1 VAKKILVLD
10 GHPSAF
16 SYTAC
21 LADEYVINAEKGG
34 FEVKTLNVRDL
45 EFDPNLKWG
54 YTRKQALEPDLE
66 KAQELLLWCEHLV
79 IFTPVWWFS
88 LPAILKGFVDRVL
101 LPDFAFKT
109 KRIAGKR
116 KLIKLL
122 KGRTATAFYTFGG
135 PKVDLKEA
143 FVDPLKTQLKNGIL
157 NFVGFSNIKTYPLYK
172 TLGIENVK
180 AREKFIETV
189 AKIAKRGG

>member
-34 FEVKTLNVRDL
+34 FEVKALNVRDL
-45 EFDPNLKWG
+45 DFDPNLRWG

-66 KAQELLLWCEHLV
+66 RAQELLLWCNHLA

-88 LPAILKGFVDRVL
+88 LPAILKGFMDRVL
-101 LPDFAFKT
+101 LPDFAFKV
-109 KRIAGKR
+109 KRSGGKR
-116 KLIKLL
+116 SLIKLL
-122 KGRTATAFYTFGG
+122 KGRTASAFYTFGG
-135 PKVDLKEA
+135 PKIDLKEA
-143 FVDPLKTQLKNGIL
+143 FADPIKTQLKNGIL
-157 NFVGFSNIKTYPLYK
+157 NFVGFSNIKMHPLYK
-172 TLGIENVK
+172 TLGIENVR
-180 AREKFIETV
+180 AREEFVKKII
-189 AKIAKRGG
+189 KIAKRGG